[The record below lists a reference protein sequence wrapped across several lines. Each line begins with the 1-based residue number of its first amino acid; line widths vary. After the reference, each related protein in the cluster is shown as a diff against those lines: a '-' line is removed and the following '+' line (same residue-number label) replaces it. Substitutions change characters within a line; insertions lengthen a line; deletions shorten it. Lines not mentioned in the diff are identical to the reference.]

1 MCSLGQS
8 IVCTQLVSVGP
19 VEILGSR
26 LRLYDREG
34 KLKAQIRSSEVGKL
48 QKADAGDPQT
58 GATTGRLELF
68 GSGPSS
74 IVTMGSLE
82 EGGFLAVTHGQHREH
97 VMLNHNRMGSGL
109 FAVDANGVARPL
121 ELVNPPDGREGGRE
135 VEPEEERLLEE

>member
-1 MCSLGQS
+1 
-8 IVCTQLVSVGP
+8 
-19 VEILGSR
+19 
-26 LRLYDREG
+26 
-34 KLKAQIRSSEVGKL
+34 
-48 QKADAGDPQT
+48 
-58 GATTGRLELF
+58 
-68 GSGPSS
+68 
-74 IVTMGSLE
+74 MGSLE